1 MPGRHDQLFK
11 DLIRSFPRD
20 FLRLTAPA
28 LAAKLVLE
36 GVELQPAEGFLDLPR
51 GAQRRPDLVARA
63 GVRLGEPA
71 TEHEAVLLHVEVELH
86 FRAAVPGRLW
96 RYNRML
102 HLRHDLP
109 VHSFVLYLHRGSP
122 GLQRSELRESSLGRE
137 VTRFRYTSLGLARA
151 SAVDYLARPYP
162 LGWALAALMRWPRRD
177 RAEHRQACLR
187 RIAAARPLDD
197 ARRFLL
203 FNCVAT
209 YLEWDGGAA
218 EVEALLHGRRE
229 DPTMI
234 TWAEKVEA
242 KAAER
247 GMQRGLERGL
257 EGMRE
262 LLLQQ
267 LAMRFEPLP
276 PEVGERLAAIN
287 SFEELARLG
296 RRLLS
301 AGSLEELGL
310 T

>member
-1 MPGRHDQLFK
+1 MPGGHDQLFK

-63 GVRLGEPA
+63 RVRRGEP
-71 TEHEAVLLHVEVELH
+71 EAVLLHVEVELH

-109 VHSFVLYLHRGSP
+109 VHSFVLYLHGGPP
-122 GLQRSELRESSLGRE
+122 GIERSELRESSLGRE

-177 RAEHRQACLR
+177 RAEHRSACLR

-218 EVEALLHGRRE
+218 EVEALLHGKRE
-229 DPTMI
+229 DRTMI
-234 TWAEKVEA
+234 TWAEKIEA
-242 KAAER
+242 RAAER
-247 GMQRGLERGL
+247 GRQSGLERGL
-257 EGMRE
+257 EGMRA

-267 LAMRFEPLP
+267 LTMRFEPLP
-276 PEVGERLAAIN
+276 PGVGERLAAIS
-287 SFEELARLG
+287 SFEELSRLG